1 MSEEDIAASDLE
13 SNIENAKQTNDKIK
27 KETELEC
34 VQVREEFAKLMNSY
48 KVFEAKMENE
58 LKMCSAAFSELDRGR
73 M

>member
-58 LKMCSAAFSELDRGR
+58 LKMCNAAFSELDRGR

>member
-13 SNIENAKQTNDKIK
+13 ANIEHAKQRNNKIK

-34 VQVREEFAKLMNSY
+34 VQVREAFAKLMNSY
-48 KVFEAKMENE
+48 KAFEAKMENE
-58 LKMCSAAFSELDRGR
+58 LKKCNAAFSELYRHR